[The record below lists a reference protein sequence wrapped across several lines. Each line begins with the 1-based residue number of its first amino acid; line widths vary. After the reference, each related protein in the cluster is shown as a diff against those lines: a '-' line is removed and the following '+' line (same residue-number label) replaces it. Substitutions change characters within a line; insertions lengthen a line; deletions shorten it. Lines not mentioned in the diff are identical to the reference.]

1 MSYRPQDCQHFSLA
15 TLRKKW
21 KVGLCDHYTMEMAER
36 HGKVQPRKRMPAK
49 DRTPARS
56 RGPGP
61 ARAEA
66 VLAYPLTPVETEA
79 AGGEF
84 MEENVMGVD
93 RKGPY
98 LTFEFKDAL
107 GRAMKR
113 MHVDKSSIQDIQSA
127 IANFRELKPTGWKD
141 QVRKLNIAESEL
153 IREEFNKSQE
163 MQNWNDQFL
172 HSPTKRQRPEG
183 GPFTRRE
190 EEQDRRVRGSD
201 YMRDA
206 KRDQA
211 WVKKKFLEHE
221 FDRLERANPDYEH
234 NKQMAKQR
242 RIEKRHRLI
251 LRDFPNGVPARRP
264 EHPSAPPMPSDT
276 RFDSDGELKH
286 IPTAPLCQ
294 TMWSFF
300 TRTVCCA
307 LSPIGRCS
315 PRPPPSARWRI

>member
-1 MSYRPQDCQHFSLA
+1 
-15 TLRKKW
+15 
-21 KVGLCDHYTMEMAER
+21 
-36 HGKVQPRKRMPAK
+36 
-49 DRTPARS
+49 
-56 RGPGP
+56 
-61 ARAEA
+61 
-66 VLAYPLTPVETEA
+66 
-79 AGGEF
+79 
-84 MEENVMGVD
+84 
-93 RKGPY
+93 
-98 LTFEFKDAL
+98 
-107 GRAMKR
+107 MKR

-127 IANFRELKPTGWKD
+127 IANFRELKPAGWKD

-315 PRPPPSARWRI
+315 PVRPPSARWRI

>member
-1 MSYRPQDCQHFSLA
+1 MDCQHLSLA
-15 TLRKKW
+15 TLKKRW
-21 KVGLCDHYTMEMAER
+21 KANQCKHYTMKMAER
-36 HGKVQPRKRMPAK
+36 DGK
-49 DRTPARS
+49 
-56 RGPGP
+56 
-61 ARAEA
+61 
-66 VLAYPLTPVETEA
+66 
-79 AGGEF
+79 EF

-286 IPTAPLCQ
+286 IPTAPPLPDDVE
-294 TMWSFF
+294 FF
-300 TRTVCCA
+300 YKDGVLRIVPDREM
-307 LSPIGRCS
+307 L
-315 PRPPPSARWRI
+315 PPSAPPLPDGEYENVPSAPPLPEDHGHKTGQKRKRRQGRNRALRY